1 MLCGGS
7 PRPGFV
13 LPVSMRHSCDW
24 FFWRY
29 RCRCFVLPCA
39 GSHLL
44 APVRWASLLRRERC
58 PKKARRSFLR
68 AVGGVVWARTDE
80 VC

>member
-29 RCRCFVLPCA
+29 RCRCCA
-39 GSHLL
+39 TVRGQPFGSSPLGI
-44 APVRWASLLRRERC
+44 SLLRRERC
-58 PKKARRSFLR
+58 AKKAGDSSCEPSEEWCGR
-68 AVGGVVWARTDE
+68 RTDE
-80 VC
+80 VY